1 MSIFRL
7 DRDTFDRQLA
17 AMEANGQAFEEAQ
30 SAFAVAAHSAAAQL
44 IKPNSSGASGTS
56 SSSPSGS
63 GSGASGPGGVQWS
76 GIGELD
82 QFGSPLQAAAV
93 MVDARMASASRLEK
107 MASASRLE
115 KKGVADM
122 RASLASFAALNES
135 EKQAYL
141 ARLTALDERFTY
153 KRPEEMASIVQ
164 AYDQA
169 RAVFDAFSKWG
180 GK

>member
-17 AMEANGQAFEEAQ
+17 AMEANGQAFEQAQ
-30 SAFAVAAHSAAAQL
+30 RAFAVAAHSAAAQL
-44 IKPNSSGASGTS
+44 AKSHSSGASGTP

-93 MVDARMASASRLEK
+93 MVDAR

>member
-44 IKPNSSGASGTS
+44 TKSHSSGASGTS
-56 SSSPSGS
+56 SSSSSASGSSGSSGS
-63 GSGASGPGGVQWS
+63 GGMQWS

-107 MASASRLE
+107 
-115 KKGVADM
+115 KGVANM

-141 ARLTALDERFTY
+141 ARLAALDEKFTY
-153 KRPEEMASIVQ
+153 RRPEEMASIVQ
-164 AYDQA
+164 AYDQT
-169 RAVFDAFSKWG
+169 RTIFDALSKWG

>member
-17 AMEANGQAFEEAQ
+17 AMEANGQAFEQAQ
-30 SAFAVAAHSAAAQL
+30 RAFAVAAHSAAAQL
-44 IKPNSSGASGTS
+44 TKSHSSGASGTP

-107 MASASRLE
+107 
-115 KKGVADM
+115 KGVANM

-141 ARLTALDERFTY
+141 ARLAALDEKFTY
-153 KRPEEMASIVQ
+153 RRPEEMASIVQ
-164 AYDQA
+164 AYDQT
-169 RAVFDAFSKWG
+169 RTIFDALSKWG

>member
-44 IKPNSSGASGTS
+44 TKSHSSGASGTP

-63 GSGASGPGGVQWS
+63 GSGASGPGGMQWS

-93 MVDARMASASRLEK
+93 MVDAR

-153 KRPEEMASIVQ
+153 RRPEEMASIVQ
-164 AYDQA
+164 AYDQT
-169 RAVFDAFSKWG
+169 RTIFDALSKWG

>member
-1 MSIFRL
+1 MSIFHL

-17 AMEANGQAFEEAQ
+17 AMEANGQAFEQAQ
-30 SAFAVAAHSAAAQL
+30 RAFAVAAHSAAAQL
-44 IKPNSSGASGTS
+44 TKSHSSGASGTP

-63 GSGASGPGGVQWS
+63 GSGASGPGGMQWS

-93 MVDARMASASRLEK
+93 MVDAR

-169 RAVFDAFSKWG
+169 RAVFDAFSKWR

>member
-44 IKPNSSGASGTS
+44 TKSHSSGASGTS
-56 SSSPSGS
+56 SSSSSASGS
-63 GSGASGPGGVQWS
+63 SGSSGSGGVQWS

-93 MVDARMASASRLEK
+93 MVDAR

-169 RAVFDAFSKWG
+169 RAVFDAFSKWR

>member
-1 MSIFRL
+1 MSIFHL

-17 AMEANGQAFEEAQ
+17 AMEANGQAFEQAQ
-30 SAFAVAAHSAAAQL
+30 RAFAVAAHSAAAQL
-44 IKPNSSGASGTS
+44 TKSHSSGASGTP

-93 MVDARMASASRLEK
+93 MVDAR

-169 RAVFDAFSKWG
+169 RAVFDAFSKWR

>member
-44 IKPNSSGASGTS
+44 TKSHSSGASGTS
-56 SSSPSGS
+56 SSSSSGS
-63 GSGASGPGGVQWS
+63 GSGSSGSGGMQWS

-93 MVDARMASASRLEK
+93 MVDARMAST
-107 MASASRLE
+107 SRLE
-115 KKGVADM
+115 KKGVANM

-141 ARLTALDERFTY
+141 ARLAALDEKFTY
-153 KRPEEMASIVQ
+153 RRPEEMASIVQ
-164 AYDQA
+164 AYDQT
-169 RAVFDAFSKWG
+169 RTIFDALSKWG

>member
-1 MSIFRL
+1 MSIFHL

-17 AMEANGQAFEEAQ
+17 AMEANGQAFEQAQ
-30 SAFAVAAHSAAAQL
+30 RAFAVAAHSAAAQL
-44 IKPNSSGASGTS
+44 TKSHSSGASGTP

-63 GSGASGPGGVQWS
+63 GSGASGPGGMQWS

-93 MVDARMASASRLEK
+93 MVDAR

-153 KRPEEMASIVQ
+153 RRPEEMASIVQ
-164 AYDQA
+164 AYDQT
-169 RAVFDAFSKWG
+169 RTIFDALSKWG

>member
-56 SSSPSGS
+56 SSSSSGS
-63 GSGASGPGGVQWS
+63 GSGSSGSGGMQWS

-107 MASASRLE
+107 
-115 KKGVADM
+115 KGVANM

-141 ARLTALDERFTY
+141 ARLAALDEKFTY
-153 KRPEEMASIVQ
+153 RRPEEMASIVQ
-164 AYDQA
+164 AYDQT
-169 RAVFDAFSKWG
+169 RTIFDALSKWG

>member
-44 IKPNSSGASGTS
+44 TKSHSSGASGTS
-56 SSSPSGS
+56 SSSSSASGSSGSSGS
-63 GSGASGPGGVQWS
+63 GGMQWS

-93 MVDARMASASRLEK
+93 MVDAR

-153 KRPEEMASIVQ
+153 RRPEEMASIVQ
-164 AYDQA
+164 AYDQT
-169 RAVFDAFSKWG
+169 RTIFDALSKWG

>member
-107 MASASRLE
+107 
-115 KKGVADM
+115 KGVADM

>member
-56 SSSPSGS
+56 SSSSSASGSSGSSGS
-63 GSGASGPGGVQWS
+63 GGMQWS

-93 MVDARMASASRLEK
+93 MVDARMAST
-107 MASASRLE
+107 SRLE
-115 KKGVADM
+115 KKGVANM

-141 ARLTALDERFTY
+141 ARLAALDEKFTY
-153 KRPEEMASIVQ
+153 RRPEEMASIVQ
-164 AYDQA
+164 AYDQT
-169 RAVFDAFSKWG
+169 RTIFDALSKWG

>member
-1 MSIFRL
+1 MSIFHL

-44 IKPNSSGASGTS
+44 TKSHSSGASGTP

-107 MASASRLE
+107 
-115 KKGVADM
+115 KGVADM

-153 KRPEEMASIVQ
+153 RRPEEMASIVQ

-169 RAVFDAFSKWG
+169 RTVFDVFSKWT

>member
-1 MSIFRL
+1 MSIFHL

-17 AMEANGQAFEEAQ
+17 AMEANGQAFEQAQ
-30 SAFAVAAHSAAAQL
+30 RAFAVAAHSAAAQL
-44 IKPNSSGASGTS
+44 TKSHSSGASGTP

-107 MASASRLE
+107 
-115 KKGVADM
+115 KGVADM

-153 KRPEEMASIVQ
+153 RRPEEMASIVQ

>member
-44 IKPNSSGASGTS
+44 TKSHSSGASGTP

-93 MVDARMASASRLEK
+93 MVDAR

-169 RAVFDAFSKWG
+169 RAVFDAFSKWR

>member
-44 IKPNSSGASGTS
+44 TKSHSSGASGTP

-63 GSGASGPGGVQWS
+63 GSGASGSGGMQWS

-93 MVDARMASASRLEK
+93 MVDARMAST
-107 MASASRLE
+107 SRLE
-115 KKGVADM
+115 KKGVANM

-141 ARLTALDERFTY
+141 ARLAALDEKFTY
-153 KRPEEMASIVQ
+153 RRPEEMASIVQ
-164 AYDQA
+164 AYDQT
-169 RAVFDAFSKWG
+169 RTIFDALSKWG

>member
-17 AMEANGQAFEEAQ
+17 AMEANGQAFEQAQ
-30 SAFAVAAHSAAAQL
+30 RAFAVAAHSAAAQL
-44 IKPNSSGASGTS
+44 TKSHSSGASGTP

-93 MVDARMASASRLEK
+93 MVDAR

>member
-1 MSIFRL
+1 M
-7 DRDTFDRQLA
+7 
-17 AMEANGQAFEEAQ
+17 
-30 SAFAVAAHSAAAQL
+30 
-44 IKPNSSGASGTS
+44 
-56 SSSPSGS
+56 
-63 GSGASGPGGVQWS
+63 QWS

-107 MASASRLE
+107 
-115 KKGVADM
+115 KGVANM

-141 ARLTALDERFTY
+141 ARLAALDEKFTY
-153 KRPEEMASIVQ
+153 RRPEEMASIVQ
-164 AYDQA
+164 AYDQT
-169 RAVFDAFSKWG
+169 RTIFDALSKWG

>member
-1 MSIFRL
+1 MSIFHL

-44 IKPNSSGASGTS
+44 TNSHSSGASGS
-56 SSSPSGS
+56 SPSSPSGS
-63 GSGASGPGGVQWS
+63 GSSGSDGVQWS
-76 GIGELD
+76 QIRELD

-93 MVDARMASASRLEK
+93 MVDARMAST
-107 MASASRLE
+107 SRLE

-122 RASLASFAALNES
+122 RASLASFNES

-141 ARLTALDERFTY
+141 ARLAALDERFTY
-153 KRPEEMASIVQ
+153 RRPEEMASIVQ

-169 RAVFDAFSKWG
+169 RTVFDVFSKWT

>member
-1 MSIFRL
+1 MSIFHL

-17 AMEANGQAFEEAQ
+17 AMEANGQAFEQAQ
-30 SAFAVAAHSAAAQL
+30 RAFAVAAHSAAAQL
-44 IKPNSSGASGTS
+44 TKSHSSGASGTS
-56 SSSPSGS
+56 SSSSSASGSSGSSGS
-63 GSGASGPGGVQWS
+63 GGMQWS

-107 MASASRLE
+107 
-115 KKGVADM
+115 KGVANM

-141 ARLTALDERFTY
+141 ARLAALDEKFTY
-153 KRPEEMASIVQ
+153 RRPEEMASIVQ
-164 AYDQA
+164 AYDQT
-169 RAVFDAFSKWG
+169 RTIFDALSKWG

>member
-7 DRDTFDRQLA
+7 DRATFDRQLA
-17 AMEANGQAFEEAQ
+17 AMEANGQAFEQAQ
-30 SAFAVAAHSAAAQL
+30 RAFAVAAHSAAAQL
-44 IKPNSSGASGTS
+44 TKSHSSGASGTP

-93 MVDARMASASRLEK
+93 MVDAR

>member
-1 MSIFRL
+1 MSIFHL

-44 IKPNSSGASGTS
+44 TKSHSSGASGTP

-93 MVDARMASASRLEK
+93 MVDAR

-169 RAVFDAFSKWG
+169 RAVFDAFSKWR

>member
-107 MASASRLE
+107 
-115 KKGVADM
+115 KGVADM

-141 ARLTALDERFTY
+141 ARLAALDEKFTY
-153 KRPEEMASIVQ
+153 RRPEEMASIVQ
-164 AYDQA
+164 AYDQT
-169 RAVFDAFSKWG
+169 RTIFDALSKWG

>member
-17 AMEANGQAFEEAQ
+17 AMEANGQAFEQAQ
-30 SAFAVAAHSAAAQL
+30 RAFAVAAHSAAAQL
-44 IKPNSSGASGTS
+44 TKSHSSGASGTP

-107 MASASRLE
+107 
-115 KKGVADM
+115 KGVADM

-153 KRPEEMASIVQ
+153 RRPEEMASIVQ

-169 RAVFDAFSKWG
+169 RAVFDAFSKWR

>member
-56 SSSPSGS
+56 SSSSSASGSSGSSGS
-63 GSGASGPGGVQWS
+63 GGMQWS

-107 MASASRLE
+107 
-115 KKGVADM
+115 KGVANM

-141 ARLTALDERFTY
+141 ARLAALDEKFTY
-153 KRPEEMASIVQ
+153 RRPEEMASIVQ
-164 AYDQA
+164 AYDQT
-169 RAVFDAFSKWG
+169 RTIFDALSKWG